1 MQSTI
6 PYRTLGRTGER
17 VSAIGLGGWHLG
29 LQRVDEQLSF
39 RIIRTAIDRGINF
52 LDNGWDYNDG
62 ASETRMGKALLD
74 GYRQKV
80 FLMTKIDGRSYAEA
94 MRQLDQSL
102 ERLRTDCIDLVQ
114 HHEILRYD
122 DPHRIFDEEGA
133 NRALVDGQRAGK
145 IRYIGFTGHKDPHI
159 HLYML
164 DVAREHGFLFD
175 TVQMPLNVMDA
186 HYRSFGTLVLPELV
200 KQGTGVLGMKPM
212 ANGIILRSKTASPVE
227 CLRYALNL
235 PTSVVITG
243 VDSMKVLDQACEV
256 ARTFCPLSDPEL
268 TALLSKTAKAA
279 ARGEF
284 EPSRPRLSSTV
295 LRRIRHGWGRN
306 RSGCNISC
314 GKPAPR
320 GMGGCRK
327 RRRNARGG
335 IPASRQRATEALS
348 RGPPNKPGQYDARDA
363 DKEAPTTEEHAGGT
377 ENGVEDRTGPGAGYD
392 DEPERVNDTG
402 AFRNSACETTECRW
416 PRAGTGRLR
425 TDPAQN
431 SGQDVERFVRAPR
444 CQSFQTIL
452 QGISPSSLNE

>member
-29 LQRVDEQLSF
+29 LERVDEQLSV

-52 LDNGWDYNDG
+52 MDNCWDYNDG
-62 ASETRMGKALLD
+62 ASETRMGNALQD

-102 ERLRTDCIDLVQ
+102 ARLRTDRIDLVQ

-145 IRYIGFTGHKDPHI
+145 IRYIGFTGHKDPRI

-186 HYRSFGTLVLPELV
+186 HYRSFGKLVLPELV
-200 KQGTGVLGMKPM
+200 KQGTGIVGMKPM
-212 ANGIILRSKTASPVE
+212 ANGIILKSKTVSPIE

-235 PTSVVITG
+235 PTSG
-243 VDSMKVLDQACEV
+243 GNHWSGLDGDS
-256 ARTFCPLSDPEL
+256 
-268 TALLSKTAKAA
+268 
-279 ARGEF
+279 
-284 EPSRPRLSSTV
+284 
-295 LRRIRHGWGRN
+295 
-306 RSGCNISC
+306 RSG
-314 GKPAPR
+314 
-320 GMGGCRK
+320 
-327 RRRNARGG
+327 
-335 IPASRQRATEALS
+335 L
-348 RGPPNKPGQYDARDA
+348 
-363 DKEAPTTEEHAGGT
+363 
-377 ENGVEDRTGPGAGYD
+377 
-392 DEPERVNDTG
+392 
-402 AFRNSACETTECRW
+402 
-416 PRAGTGRLR
+416 
-425 TDPAQN
+425 
-431 SGQDVERFVRAPR
+431 
-444 CQSFQTIL
+444 
-452 QGISPSSLNE
+452 

>member
-29 LQRVDEQLSF
+29 LERVDEPLSV

-52 LDNGWDYNDG
+52 LDNCWDYNDG
-62 ASETRMGKALLD
+62 ASETRMGKALRG

-94 MRQLDQSL
+94 TRQLDRSL
-102 ERLRTDCIDLVQ
+102 ERLETDCIDLVQ

-133 NRALVDGQRAGK
+133 NRALVDGQSAGK

-186 HYRSFGTLVLPELV
+186 HYRSFAKLVLPELV

-212 ANGIILRSKTASPVE
+212 ANGIILKSKTVSPVE
-227 CLRYALNL
+227 CLQYALNL

-243 VDSMKVLDQACEV
+243 VDSMEILDQACEA
-256 ARTFCPLSDPEL
+256 ARTFRPLSDPEL
-268 TALLSKTAKAA
+268 TALLSKTAQAA

-284 EPSRPRLSSTV
+284 EPFKTSSIFDGTAQ
-295 LRRIRHGWGRN
+295 N
-306 RSGCNISC
+306 
-314 GKPAPR
+314 PAWL
-320 GMGGCRK
+320 G
-327 RRRNARGG
+327 
-335 IPASRQRATEALS
+335 
-348 RGPPNKPGQYDARDA
+348 
-363 DKEAPTTEEHAGGT
+363 
-377 ENGVEDRTGPGAGYD
+377 
-392 DEPERVNDTG
+392 DEPQ
-402 AFRNSACETTECRW
+402 
-416 PRAGTGRLR
+416 RLL
-425 TDPAQN
+425 DLMP
-431 SGQDVERFVRAPR
+431 
-444 CQSFQTIL
+444 
-452 QGISPSSLNE
+452 